1 MGNKSGHAALDDV
14 RHELECLLKDKDF
27 ICENFGNNHIP
38 GTNLLFEDPSLEF
51 QIISYAMNKPMVGG
65 PHDHGNS
72 WAIYGQA
79 LGWTEMT
86 EWEREGN
93 TEDPS

>member
-1 MGNKSGHAALDDV
+1 
-14 RHELECLLKDKDF
+14 
-27 ICENFGNNHIP
+27 
-38 GTNLLFEDPSLEF
+38 
-51 QIISYAMNKPMVGG
+51 MNKPMIGG

-86 EWEREGN
+86 EWEREE
-93 TEDPS
+93 TP